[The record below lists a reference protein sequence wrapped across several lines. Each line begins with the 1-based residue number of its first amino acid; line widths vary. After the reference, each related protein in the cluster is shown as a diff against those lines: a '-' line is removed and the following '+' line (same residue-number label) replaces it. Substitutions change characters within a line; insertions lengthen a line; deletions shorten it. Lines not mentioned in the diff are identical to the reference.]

1 MKNNIFINKT
11 VMACAISI
19 VIALVGYICMSSLAV
34 EQYPDIAPPTV
45 LVSTSYDG
53 ADENTVM
60 KSVIQ
65 PLEEAI
71 NGVND
76 MTYMTSK
83 ASSNGMV
90 TINVY
95 FKQGTDAD
103 MAAVN
108 VQNRVTRA
116 QALLPAEVNKVGVTV
131 MKQQSNIL
139 QIFAVRSTD
148 GKLSEDFISNYVDIN
163 IKPRLMRINGVG
175 NVQSLGNTYALRI
188 WMKPDVMAQYGLEPN
203 DIFAAINKQ
212 SFVAGTGSLGEQS
225 ENAYQYSMRY
235 KGTLKS
241 IEEFEAIVLKTGDG
255 GHVLRL
261 GDVAEVKI
269 GAMSYNYTSNIKD
282 SPGALFMVFQ
292 APGAN
297 ATEVNA
303 RINKTFEDMK
313 ARMPAG
319 LEFVTMMTSDDF
331 LFAAIHNVVETLV
344 IAIILVVLVVFF
356 FLQNIKA
363 TIIPSISII
372 VSLLGTFAVVSLAG
386 FSLNILTLFAL
397 VLAIGT
403 VVDDAI
409 VVVEAVMAKM
419 EGGISD
425 AREATRQAM
434 SEVSV
439 AVVSCTLVFMAVFI
453 PVTFMPGT
461 SGTFFTQF
469 GVTIASSVGLSCIS
483 ALTLCPALCAIMMKM
498 TNGKQEGKSLT
509 YYTKKAYNASYNAIY
524 NKYSKSVQKF
534 IKRPIMAW
542 SLLVVAAVLLGFFM
556 MSLPSGLVPQEDQGV
571 FLADISA
578 PEGTTLQQTRE
589 MVKQVEEKVKQ
600 IPEMES
606 FAVAVG
612 YGMLNGE
619 GSNFATLIVRLKNW
633 EERPGMDHLID
644 LVMYRF
650 YYDCMEIKELQVLPF
665 QMPQIPGYG
674 TSNSVSLV
682 VEDPTDGNLSEFA
695 KQTEQFLGKLEQR
708 PEISSAMSTYSER
721 YPKYEVEVDAAQCD
735 RSGVSPAEVLSTLG
749 SFCGGAYVGNFNQFG
764 KVYRIMASAAPE
776 YRLDPSSLNN
786 IFVRVGSGKM
796 APISEFVSLKR
807 VVGPSSIEH
816 FNLFQSISCYITPAG
831 GYSEGEA
838 HRVIAE
844 VFKEEMPNSAT
855 YEYSGMSRELEEAAG
870 SNTTG
875 IIYIICVILIYLI
888 LGSLYNSWF
897 TPLAVLFSV
906 PFGLMGAFVFAY
918 FGNLLQL
925 PGMDNNIYLQTGVI
939 MLIGLLAKTAI
950 LITEFATERRAQGMT
965 IVDAAFE
972 ACKERLRPILMT
984 VATMIIGMIPLV
996 IEGGAG
1002 ANGNRA
1008 LALGVIGG
1016 MGIGTVALLFVVP
1029 AFFIVFQNLHEKFM
1043 GRKVL
1048 EVSEVKKVND

>member
-19 VIALVGYICMSSLAV
+19 VIALVGYISMSTLAV

-45 LVSTSYDG
+45 LVSTTYDG

-71 NGVND
+71 NGVTD

-83 ASSNGMV
+83 AAANGV
-90 TINVY
+90 VSINVY
-95 FKQGTDAD
+95 FKQGVDAD

-116 QALLPAEVNKVGVTV
+116 MALLPAEVNKVGVQV

-139 QIFAVRSTD
+139 QIFAVKSVD
-148 GKLSEDFISNYVDIN
+148 GKYDEDFISNYVDIN
-163 IKPRLMRINGVG
+163 IKPRLMRITGVG
-175 NVQSLGNTYALRI
+175 NVMSLGNTYALRI
-188 WMKPDVMAQYGLEPN
+188 WLKPDVMAQYGLTPN
-203 DIFAAINKQ
+203 DVFSAIGGQ

-225 ENAYQYSMRY
+225 GNSYQYSMQY

-241 IEEFEAIVLKTGDG
+241 VEEFNDIVLRTSDG
-255 GHVLRL
+255 GHMLHL
-261 GDVAEVKI
+261 SDVADVKI
-269 GAMSYNYTSNIKD
+269 GAMSYNFTSNIQD
-282 SPGALFMVFQ
+282 LPGALFMVFQ

-303 RINKTFEDMK
+303 RINKTCEEMK
-313 ARMPAG
+313 KTMPAG

-356 FLQNIKA
+356 FLQNFKA

-372 VSLLGTFAVVSLAG
+372 VSLLGTFAIVKMAG

-439 AVVSCTLVFMAVFI
+439 AVISCTLVFMAVFI

-483 ALTLCPALCAIMMKM
+483 ALTLCPALCAIMMKV
-498 TNGKQEGKSLT
+498 TEGKKEGKSLT
-509 YYTKKAYNASYNAIY
+509 YYTKKAYTVSYNAIY
-524 NKYSKSVQKF
+524 NKYSRSVQKF
-534 IKRPIMAW
+534 IKRPVLAW
-542 SLLVVAAVLLGFFM
+542 SLLALAAVLLVFFM
-556 MSLPSGLVPQEDQGV
+556 KSLPSGLVPQEDQGV
-571 FLADISA
+571 FLAEVRA
-578 PEGTTLQQTRE
+578 PEGSTLHQTRE
-589 MVKQVEEKVKQ
+589 ILKQVEAKVKK
-600 IPEMES
+600 IPELES
-606 FAVAVG
+606 FAVCCG
-612 YGMLNGE
+612 YGMVSGE

-633 EERPGMDHLID
+633 EERPGMNHLID
-644 LVMYRF
+644 LVLYRF
-650 YYDCMEIKELQVLPF
+650 YFDCMDIKNVQVLPF

-674 TSNSVSLV
+674 SSNSVSLV

-695 KQTEQFLGKLEQR
+695 KKTEHFLTKLSER
-708 PEISSAMSTYSER
+708 PEIGSAMSSYSER
-721 YPKYEVEVDAAQCD
+721 YPKYQVDVDAVQCD
-735 RSGVSPAEVLSTLG
+735 RAGVSPAIVLSTLG
-749 SFCGGAYVGNFNQFG
+749 SFCGGAYIGNFNQFG
-764 KVYRIMASAAPE
+764 KVYRIMAAASPE
-776 YRLDPSSLNN
+776 YRLDPQSLNN
-786 IFVRVGSGKM
+786 IFVKVKGDKM
-796 APISEFVSLKR
+796 APISEFVTLKDI
-807 VVGPSSIEH
+807 VGPPNIEH
-816 FNLFQSISCYITPAG
+816 FNLFQSISCFITAG
-831 GYSEGEA
+831 SGYTEGDA
-838 HRVIAE
+838 HKAIEE
-844 VFKEEMPNSAT
+844 VFKETMPNTAT

-870 SNTTG
+870 SNATAL
-875 IIYIICVILIYLI
+875 IYVICAILIYLI

-918 FGNLLQL
+918 LGNLMQL

-939 MLIGLLAKTAI
+939 MLIGLLSKTAI
-950 LITEFATERRAQGMT
+950 LITEFATERRAQGMS
-965 IVDAAFE
+965 ISDAAFE

-1016 MGIGTVALLFVVP
+1016 MGIGTLALLFVVP
-1029 AFFIVFQNLHEKFM
+1029 AFFIVFQKLHERFQGKTA
-1043 GRKVL
+1043 
-1048 EVSEVKKVND
+1048 